1 MSCLTLLLFLCAA
14 SCRPQDEIDKTEE
27 MGKAVLEEL
36 EEKAQQ
42 EQEEL
47 LQKVVEVG
55 GTTPPSRQGESV
67 CGSRGQGGGFQTLPA
82 GSSSAQSAHKESPSI
97 AAPACHAR
105 RVHEESLRVAAL
117 VCCDKMFSGSLLRV
131 CCVEGSAL

>member
-36 EEKAQQ
+36 EKKTRL

-47 LQKVVEVG
+47 LQQVVEVG

-82 GSSSAQSAHKESPSI
+82 GSSSSMQSAHKESASI
-97 AAPACHAR
+97 AAPA
-105 RVHEESLRVAAL
+105 
-117 VCCDKMFSGSLLRV
+117 
-131 CCVEGSAL
+131 

>member
-36 EEKAQQ
+36 EEKTRQ

-47 LQKVVEVG
+47 LQQVVEVGG

-82 GSSSAQSAHKESPSI
+82 GSSSVQSAHKESAST
-97 AAPACHAR
+97 AAPA
-105 RVHEESLRVAAL
+105 
-117 VCCDKMFSGSLLRV
+117 
-131 CCVEGSAL
+131 